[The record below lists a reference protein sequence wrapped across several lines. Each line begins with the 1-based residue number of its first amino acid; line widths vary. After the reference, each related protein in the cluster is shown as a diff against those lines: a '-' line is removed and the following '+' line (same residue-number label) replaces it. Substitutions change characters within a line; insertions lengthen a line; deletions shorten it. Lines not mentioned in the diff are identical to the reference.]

1 LIFLIPIESIPL
13 SLEKGR
19 EELKMAGTFCVTI
32 THCRTDG
39 DKATL
44 GFVVANAALGSEK
57 DTMVFLSTDGVWC
70 AVKGEAE
77 KINEGPPFAPLK
89 ELIDKFIAGG
99 GKILVCTPCMKK
111 RTIGEDQLIKG
122 ATPAGGAA
130 LVEWLANGSPS
141 VAY

>member
-1 LIFLIPIESIPL
+1 
-13 SLEKGR
+13 
-19 EELKMAGTFCVTI
+19 MAGTFCVTI

-57 DTMVFLSTDGVWC
+57 DTMIFLSSDGVYC
-70 AVKGEAE
+70 AAKGEAE
-77 KINEGPPFAPLK
+77 KINEGAPFAPLV
-89 ELIDKFIAGG
+89 ELVNKFVNAG
-99 GKILVCTPCMKK
+99 GKIYVCTPCMKK
-111 RTIGEDQLIKG
+111 RGISEEDLIEG

-130 LVEWLANGSPS
+130 LVEWLSNGSPS

>member
-1 LIFLIPIESIPL
+1 MVASRGFSRRDFTFQ
-13 SLEKGR
+13 K
-19 EELKMAGTFCVTI
+19 KDNTMAGTFCVTI

-44 GFVVANAALGSEK
+44 GFVVANAALGSDK
-57 DTMVFLSTDGVWC
+57 NTMVFLSSDGVWC

-77 KINEGPPFAPLK
+77 KVNEGPPFAPLK

-111 RTIGEDQLIKG
+111 RNIAEDQLVSG
-122 ATPAGGAA
+122 AAPAGGAA
-130 LVEWLANGSPS
+130 LVEWLANGSPA